1 MLVRAQGGRPMAI
14 RTQSALPAKVL
25 SSLVLA
31 GTLVLVPAGA
41 ARPGS
46 PASPGAVTEMADV
59 PEVLRGDNWLRHHRD
74 DLMPYWDMPAALGD
88 PVGNFPSF
96 RGRDGELL
104 PEFPNRGL
112 STLAR
117 GVYGYSLAF
126 SLTGEE
132 RYLTYARAGIDWIN
146 AKAKDPVHGGYYG
159 DLAANGEP
167 VNPTA
172 NKDVFDLASLGL
184 AYGMYFNVTRDPA
197 AEADLLAVRDL
208 LFEKYY
214 DPVTNR
220 VKDTLTY
227 DLLSEVDTGNNGGD
241 ITNLLVPGTAIFLPN
256 AELLT
261 DPDRRVQFRN
271 DLRTVTEIL
280 IARHKRTTG
289 SNRWWFWGR
298 TRRFGN
304 LDAQQT
310 DFGHNI
316 KSYEMIHNANK
327 MFADRPW
334 SGLGP
339 DRDVLLT
346 RAWDEPAARW
356 NQRMVSF
363 TPDDAVVRDSEWW
376 IHAEADQTLAA
387 LDLGNGF
394 AHRDQLARSA
404 QSWLDVFV
412 DDESPARETFARI
425 ARGEANND
433 RRKSFFGK
441 NMLHAH
447 EHALV
452 MYLHGRA
459 LEDRPARLFYAFPE
473 SQALTAV
480 AKPYWFDAS
489 GESRTVVR
497 DIETLPGHKLVD
509 VRFSGIDAVPAP
521 PYPAPDDT
529 VAPTTNA
536 TVTPDATAAE
546 WHNGDVTISLS
557 ADDDLVGVKEIHARI
572 EERGG
577 ALPGAAFIGPGEEL
591 ALPTLHAEGAYDIT
605 YFAVDRLGNRE
616 TAQTLIVRIDRTD
629 PAITG
634 LPPAPCVIWPPN
646 QKMVHAADVEGSDA
660 LSGVADLQVTGS
672 SSEPAAADDIR
683 IVGGSVDLRA
693 IRDDEGPGRT
703 YTLVAWVTDRAGNTA
718 TAVATCLVPHHRQ
731 R

>member
-1 MLVRAQGGRPMAI
+1 MAI
-14 RTQSALPAKVL
+14 RTSSAVPAKVL

-31 GTLVLVPAGA
+31 GTLVLVPSGVAQ
-41 ARPGS
+41 PGS
-46 PASPGAVTEMADV
+46 PGPPGAVTGMAEV
-59 PEVLRGDNWLRHHRD
+59 PEVLRGDTWLRHHRD

-104 PEFPNRGL
+104 SESPRRGL

-159 DLAANGEP
+159 DLDATGEP
-167 VNPTA
+167 LDPMGNPNRMA

-197 AEADLLAVRDL
+197 VEADLLAVRDL

-220 VKDTLTY
+220 VKDSLTY
-227 DLLSEVDTGNNGGD
+227 DLLTEVDTGNNGGD

-261 DPDRRVQFRN
+261 DADRRAQFRN
-271 DLRTVTEIL
+271 DLRTITEIL
-280 IARHKRTTG
+280 IARHKSTAAA
-289 SNRWWFWGR
+289 NRWWFWGR

-304 LDAQQT
+304 LGAAQT

-327 MFADRPW
+327 VFADRPW

-339 DRDVLLT
+339 DRDVLLA

-363 TPDDAVVRDSEWW
+363 TPEDAVVRDSEWW

-387 LDLGNGF
+387 LDLSNGF

-412 DDESPARETFARI
+412 DRESPVRETFARI
-425 ARGEANND
+425 ARVETNND
-433 RRKSFFGK
+433 LRKSFLGK

-459 LEDRPARLFYAFPE
+459 LEDRPARLFYALPE
-473 SQALTAV
+473 AQALTAV

-497 DIETLPGHKLVD
+497 EMATLPGHQLVD

-536 TVTPDATAAE
+536 TVSPPASAAG
-546 WHNGDVTISLS
+546 WHNGEVTVSLS

-572 EERGG
+572 VERDG

-591 ALPTLHAEGAYDIT
+591 TLPPLHAEGAYDIT

-616 TAQTLIVRIDRTD
+616 TGQSLTVRIDRTD
-629 PAITG
+629 PTITG

-646 QKMVHAADVEGSDA
+646 EKMVHVADVEGSDA

-672 SSEPAAADDIR
+672 SSEPAADDDIR
-683 IVGGSVDLRA
+683 IIGGSVDLRA

-703 YTLVAWVTDRAGNTA
+703 YTLVASVTDRAANTA
-718 TAVATCLVPHHRQ
+718 TAEATCLVPHDR
-731 R
+731 RR